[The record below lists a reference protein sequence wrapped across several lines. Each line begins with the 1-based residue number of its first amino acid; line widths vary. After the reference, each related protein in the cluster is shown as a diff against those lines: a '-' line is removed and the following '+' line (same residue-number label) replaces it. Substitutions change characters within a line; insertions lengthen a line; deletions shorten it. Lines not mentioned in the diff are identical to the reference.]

1 MQDALDS
8 SGSSASSGSEQLR
21 AKLLAGMSDQGPD
34 LDENQQNQLLKYLQL
49 MNHWNKKINLTAIHD
64 PAEQVTRHLLD
75 SFSIY
80 PHIVNLSANCQ
91 PVLDVGT
98 GAGLPGIPMAIA
110 EPNRQWHLLD
120 NSTKRISFLRYVIT
134 QLKITNVELVNSR
147 VENYQSQALY
157 PAIVCRAFASLK
169 EITHNAQH
177 LLADDAVFLAMK
189 GQYPAQ
195 EITDMSKDFVL
206 SATHNLNVSGLDEE
220 RHLLEIRRRKA

>member
-1 MQDALDS
+1 M
-8 SGSSASSGSEQLR
+8 R
-21 AKLLAGMSDQGPD
+21 AKLLAGISDQGPS
-34 LDENQQNQLLKYLQL
+34 LDEYQQSQLLKYLEL

-64 PAEQVTRHLLD
+64 PQEQVTRHLLD

-80 PHIVNLSANCQ
+80 PHLVNLSANCQ
-91 PVLDVGT
+91 RVLDIGT

-110 EPNRQWHLLD
+110 EPERQWHLLD

-147 VENYQSQALY
+147 VEKYQPQSLY

-169 EITHNAQH
+169 EITHNAHH
-177 LLADDAVFLAMK
+177 LLADDGVFLAMK
-189 GQYPAQ
+189 GQYPEQ
-195 EITDMSKDFVL
+195 EIMHMPETFSL
-206 SATHNLNVSGLDEE
+206 SAAHNLTVFGLNEE